1 MDVLGDP
8 MDRAAVDFCTL
19 LPSFSIALTAQFT
32 RSHVIFKS
40 NDPDQITSPPQ
51 HLDGGKEPSR
61 LRWDNQELRRMRM
74 GGEALFIW
82 LLRLWSEWEGT
93 SAFPEGW
100 RPVLTD
106 LLNASPWNWGL
117 GNPSRAIWGK
127 GAGAC
132 KARRT
137 LQSLKC
143 TALNQRNDSSVQC
156 LLIVPSDSAP
166 NSGN

>member
-1 MDVLGDP
+1 MFLVIPWTGLQLTPAHCCRPSASLWQHSSPVL
-8 MDRAAVDFCTL
+8 M
-19 LPSFSIALTAQFT
+19 SFLNQMI
-32 RSHVIFKS
+32 
-40 NDPDQITSPPQ
+40 QITSSPQ

-61 LRWDNQELRRMRM
+61 LRWDNQEIRRMRM

-117 GNPSRAIWGK
+117 GNPNHAIWGK

-143 TALNQRNDSSVQC
+143 IALNQHNDSSVQC